1 MSQLQETVIAVCGK
15 LDQMEERLPEEQIE
29 V

>member
-1 MSQLQETVIAVCGK
+1 MSQLQEAVIAVCGK

>member
-1 MSQLQETVIAVCGK
+1 MSQLQEPVIAVCEK

>member
-1 MSQLQETVIAVCGK
+1 MAQLQETVIAVCGK
-15 LDQMEERLPEEQIE
+15 LDQMEERLSEEQIE